1 MIDSSTAAD
10 RAAATRIG
18 VYGGSFDPPHNAHVA
33 LAAIAVR
40 ELSLDRL
47 LVVPTGD
54 AWHKKRTLSSAA
66 HRLAMSHLAF
76 DLLPGVEVDD
86 RELNRPGPSY
96 TIDTLEAIQVELS
109 PAQLY
114 LIIGAD
120 QYSAFKTWHRWKDIV
135 RVAIICIADRA
146 ISTATSAHFDA
157 EKRLD
162 IRYVELPLSLMPV
175 SATHIRE
182 LVASHGGDIRE
193 ISSMVPEAV
202 ARYISANRLYLE
214 T

>member
-1 MIDSSTAAD
+1 MSASSAPGGGAT
-10 RAAATRIG
+10 RTRIG
-18 VYGGSFDPPHNAHVA
+18 VFGGSFDPPHDAHVA

-54 AWHKKRTLSSAA
+54 AWHKKRPLSSAA
-66 HRLAMSHLAF
+66 HRLAMTRLAF
-76 DLLPGVEVDD
+76 DPLPGVDVDD

-96 TIDTLEAIQVELS
+96 TIDTLEAIQAES
-109 PAQLY
+109 PQAQLY

-120 QYSAFKTWHRWKDIV
+120 QYSAFKTWHRWKDV
-135 RVAIICIADRA
+135 LRVAIICIADRA

-157 EKRLD
+157 KKGLD
-162 IRYVELPLSLMPV
+162 IPSVELPLPLMPV
-175 SATHIRE
+175 SATRIRE
-182 LVASHGGDIRE
+182 LVASHDGDIRE
-193 ISSMVPEAV
+193 ISRMVPEAV